1 MCSHTPYVYFD
12 SRDDY
17 DDWSKAPE
25 GIYCQRP
32 DIFRRRLP
40 ELPEQFSVAIES
52 VDEVRMKF
60 TDYALTGYSII
71 MRIKYNLI
79 LIL

>member
-1 MCSHTPYVYFD
+1 MIVLFLIFYQ
-12 SRDDY
+12 RDDY

-52 VDEVRMKF
+52 VDEVRA
-60 TDYALTGYSII
+60 TIPQLYL
-71 MRIKYNLI
+71 YNQL
-79 LIL
+79 

>member
-1 MCSHTPYVYFD
+1 MVFPLHLFY

-52 VDEVRMKF
+52 VDEVRIIYCIK
-60 TDYALTGYSII
+60 TNNSDYSKSARNIFS
-71 MRIKYNLI
+71 
-79 LIL
+79 